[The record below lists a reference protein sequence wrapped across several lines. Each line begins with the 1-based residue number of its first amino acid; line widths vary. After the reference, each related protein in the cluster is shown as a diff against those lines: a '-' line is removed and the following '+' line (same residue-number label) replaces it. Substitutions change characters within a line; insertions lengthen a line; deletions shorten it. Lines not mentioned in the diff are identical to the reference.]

1 MRGVVFDTSIW
12 IEYLKG
18 NPSFFGVCQELLENG
33 RVFGLELIFAELL
46 QGAKSKR
53 EVTVILEYASLV
65 PTLDEPFLVMSSGLL
80 SYHVGLVHH
89 GEGIIDAVIFN
100 VLQKNELQLWTL
112 DKKMKQVVGYDLLF
126 NPSISNEAVRIIPV
140 G

>member
-18 NPSFFGVCQELLENG
+18 NPKYFNVCQELLENG

-53 EVTVILEYASLV
+53 EVNVILEYASLV
-65 PTLDEPFLVMSSGLL
+65 PTLDEPFLVMESGFL
-80 SYHVGLVHH
+80 SYHSGLVHH
-89 GEGIIDAVIFN
+89 GVGIIDAVIFN
-100 VLQKNELQLWTL
+100 AVQKNELQLWTL
-112 DKKMKQVVGYDLLF
+112 DKKLKQVVGYDLLF
-126 NPSISNEAVRIIPV
+126 NP
-140 G
+140 